1 MKMKK
6 VKLLGL
12 LGFLFLLVSCRSK
25 EPANQ
30 YQASRMGN
38 EDQFRIL
45 YETLNSEDH
54 QVLILEKDDE
64 VECSVR
70 NESGEITVEILNDNK
85 DELIKKEYKDEDTDD
100 FIFKAPKNG
109 EYIMSV
115 TGKDAKGLV
124 LFVKKGK

>member
-1 MKMKK
+1 MKIKK
-6 VKLLGL
+6 LKLLGL
-12 LGFLFLLVSCRSK
+12 VGLLFLLVSCRSK
-25 EPANQ
+25 EPTNQ

-64 VECSVR
+64 VECTIR
-70 NESGEITVEILNDNK
+70 NESGEITVKILNDNK
-85 DELIKKEYKDEDTDD
+85 DELIKKEYKDEDADD
-100 FIFKAPKNG
+100 FIFKASENG

-115 TGKDAKGLV
+115 TGEDAKGLV
-124 LFVKKGK
+124 LFVKKGR